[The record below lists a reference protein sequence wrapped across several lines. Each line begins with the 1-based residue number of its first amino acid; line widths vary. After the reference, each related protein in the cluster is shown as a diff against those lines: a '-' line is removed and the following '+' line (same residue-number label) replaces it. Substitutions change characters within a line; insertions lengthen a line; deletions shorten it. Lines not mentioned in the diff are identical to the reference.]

1 MPIRRRIGIVGTDTP
16 QWVVASAH
24 GNPSVPAP
32 VITTLAD
39 LVRIDSVNPEFGG
52 PGERRVAD
60 YVEDRLRAA
69 GVETRRTEV
78 LAGRDNVVGI
88 VPGRDRTRQVV
99 LEAHMDVVSIAGMT
113 IPPFDPVIDG
123 GRMYGRG
130 SCDTKAGLAGMLH
143 AVIDIHRSGVV
154 PPCDIWLAAAIDEE
168 YLFRGVTRLCDDL
181 PATVPGMRPRAAI
194 IAEPTEMR
202 VVVATKGVVRWEIV
216 FHGRAAH
223 SSKPH
228 LGINAISHAAAF
240 IREVD
245 AAHAALAARRHP
257 LLGPATGNVGLIG
270 GGVQV
275 NFVPDR
281 CALQIDRRLLPGERT
296 ADVLAG
302 YQAILDRMAADDPTV
317 RAELIPPFLVDEAL
331 ETAADTRAV
340 TLAIEVA
347 GELGL
352 EGEPVGVPYGSDAS
366 KLSRHG
372 LDCIVFG
379 PGSIDQAHGAVEYVD
394 IAQVERAAEFYRE
407 FARRYE

>member
-1 MPIRRRIGIVGTDTP
+1 VT
-16 QWVVASAH
+16 S
-24 GNPSVPAP
+24 P
-32 VITTLAD
+32 VIDSLAS
-39 LVRIDSVNPEFGG
+39 LIAIDSVNPEFGG
-52 PGERRVAD
+52 PGEGGVAD
-60 YVEDRLRAA
+60 FLEQRLHDA
-69 GVETRRTEV
+69 GIETRRTEV
-78 LAGRDNVVGI
+78 LPGRDNVVGI
-88 VPGRDRTRQVV
+88 VPGRDRSRQVV

-113 IPPFDPVIDG
+113 IPPFAPVIDD
-123 GRMYGRG
+123 GRIYGRG

-143 AVIDIHRSGVV
+143 AVIDIHRSRVA
-154 PPCDIWLAAAIDEE
+154 PPCDIWLAAVIDEE

-181 PATVPGMRPRAAI
+181 PATVPGMPPRAAI
-194 IAEPTEMR
+194 VAEPTEMR
-202 VVVATKGVVRWEIV
+202 VVVATKGVVRWEVV

-245 AAHAALAARRHP
+245 AMHAALAARRHP

-281 CALQIDRRLLPGERT
+281 CALQIDRRLLPGERA

-302 YQAILDRMAADDPTV
+302 YQSILDRMTADDPTV
-317 RAELIPPFLVDEAL
+317 RAELVPPFLVDEAL
-331 ETAADTRAV
+331 ETAVDTRAA
-340 TLAIEVA
+340 TLAAEVA
-347 GELGL
+347 RELGL
-352 EGEPVGVPYGSDAS
+352 DGEPVGVPYGSDAS

-372 LDCIVFG
+372 LDGIVFG

-394 IAQVERAAEFYRE
+394 IGQVERAAEFYRE

>member
-1 MPIRRRIGIVGTDTP
+1 MPSP
-16 QWVVASAH
+16 VVA
-24 GNPSVPAP
+24 
-32 VITTLAD
+32 TLAD

-52 PGERRVAD
+52 PGEGGVAD
-60 YVEDRLRAA
+60 YLEARLRDA
-69 GVETRRTEV
+69 GVQTRRTEV
-78 LAGRDNVVGI
+78 LPGRDNIVGI
-88 VPGRDRTRQVV
+88 IPGRDRSRQVV

-113 IPPFDPVIDG
+113 IPPFAPVIDG

-143 AVIDIHRSGVV
+143 AVLDLHRSGIA
-154 PPCDIWLAAAIDEE
+154 PPCDVWLAAVIDEE

-181 PATVPGMRPRAAI
+181 PVRVPGPASSAAI
-194 IAEPTEMR
+194 VAEPTEMR
-202 VVVATKGVVRWEIV
+202 VVVATKGVVRWEIA

-228 LGINAISHAAAF
+228 LGINAISHAATF
-240 IREVD
+240 IRAVD
-245 AAHAALAARRHP
+245 ALHAGLATHLHP
-257 LLGPATGNVGLIG
+257 LLGPATGNVGLIA

-296 ADVLAG
+296 ADVLAT
-302 YQAILDRMAADDPTV
+302 YQAILDRMAADDPSV
-317 RAELIPPFLVDEAL
+317 RAEMISPFLVDEAL
-331 ETAADTRAV
+331 ETPADARA
-340 TLAIEVA
+340 TALASAVA

-352 EGEPVGVPYGSDAS
+352 APDPVGVPYGSDAS

-394 IAQVERAAEFYRE
+394 ISQVEQAAEFYRE
-407 FARRYE
+407 FSRRYE

>member
-1 MPIRRRIGIVGTDTP
+1 MP
-16 QWVVASAH
+16 
-24 GNPSVPAP
+24 P
-32 VITTLAD
+32 VIATLAD

-52 PGERRVAD
+52 PGEGGVAD
-60 YVEDRLRAA
+60 YLEARLRDA
-69 GVETRRTEV
+69 GVRTRRTEV
-78 LAGRDNVVGI
+78 LPGRDNVVGI
-88 VPGRDRTRQVV
+88 VPGRDRSRRVV

-113 IPPFDPVIDG
+113 IPPFAPTIDG

-143 AVIDIHRSGVV
+143 AVLDLHRSGIA
-154 PPCDIWLAAAIDEE
+154 PPCDVWLAAVIDEE

-181 PATVPGMRPRAAI
+181 PATVPGPASSAAI

-228 LGINAISHAAAF
+228 LGINAISHAATF
-240 IREVD
+240 IRAVD
-245 AAHAALAARRHP
+245 ALHAGLASRPHP
-257 LLGPATGNVGLIG
+257 LLGPATGNVGLIA

-296 ADVLAG
+296 ADVLAT
-302 YQAILDRMAADDPTV
+302 YQAILDRMAGDDPSV
-317 RAELIPPFLVDEAL
+317 RAEMIPPFLVDEAL
-331 ETAADTRAV
+331 ETSADARA
-340 TLAIEVA
+340 TALASAVA

-352 EGEPVGVPYGSDAS
+352 APDPVGVPYGSDAS

-372 LDCIVFG
+372 LDCLVFG

-394 IAQVERAAEFYRE
+394 VSQVEMAAEFYRE
-407 FARRYE
+407 FSRRYE

>member
-1 MPIRRRIGIVGTDTP
+1 MP
-16 QWVVASAH
+16 S
-24 GNPSVPAP
+24 P
-32 VITTLAD
+32 VIETLAA
-39 LVRIDSVNPEFGG
+39 LVGIDSVNPEFGG
-52 PGERRVAD
+52 PGEGGVAD
-60 YVEDRLRAA
+60 FVEARLRDA
-69 GVETRRTEV
+69 GIETRRTEV
-78 LAGRDNVVGI
+78 LPGRDNVVGI
-88 VPGRDRTRQVV
+88 IPGRDRSRTVV
-99 LEAHMDVVSIAGMT
+99 LEAHMDVVSISGMT
-113 IPPFDPVIDG
+113 IPPFVPVIDG

-143 AVIDIHRSGVV
+143 AVLDIHRSGIT
-154 PPCDIWLAAAIDEE
+154 PPCDIRLAAVIDEE

-181 PATVPGMRPRAAI
+181 PTAAPGLAPSAAV

-228 LGINAISHAAAF
+228 LGINAISHAATF

-245 AAHAALAARRHP
+245 ALHAGLASRPHR
-257 LLGPATGNVGLIG
+257 LLGPATGNVGLLT

-296 ADVLAG
+296 TDVLAS
-302 YQAILDRMAADDPTV
+302 YQAILDRMASDDPTV
-317 RAELIPPFLVDEAL
+317 RAEMIPPFLVDEAL
-331 ETAADTRAV
+331 ETAAEARAT
-340 TLAIEVA
+340 TLASEVA

-352 EGEPVGVPYGSDAS
+352 EREPVGVPYGSDAS

-372 LDCIVFG
+372 LDAIVFG
-379 PGSIDQAHGAVEYVD
+379 PGSIDQAHGAVEWVD
-394 IAQVERAAEFYRE
+394 VGQVEQAAEFYRE
-407 FARRYE
+407 FAGRYE

>member
-1 MPIRRRIGIVGTDTP
+1 MN
-16 QWVVASAH
+16 S
-24 GNPSVPAP
+24 S

-52 PGERRVAD
+52 PGERGVAD
-60 YVEDRLRAA
+60 YVEGRLRSA
-69 GVETRRTEV
+69 GVETLRTEV
-78 LAGRDNVVGI
+78 LPGRDNIVGI
-88 VPGRDRTRQVV
+88 VPGRDRSRQVV

-113 IPPFDPVIDG
+113 IPPFAPVIEG

-143 AVIDIHRSGVV
+143 AVIDVHRSGVV
-154 PPCDIWLAAAIDEE
+154 PPCDVWLAAVIDEE

-181 PATVPGMRPRAAI
+181 PATLPGRAPSAAI

-228 LGINAISHAAAF
+228 LGINAISHAATF
-240 IREVD
+240 IRAVD
-245 AAHAALAARRHP
+245 ALHAGLATHLHP
-257 LLGPATGNVGLIG
+257 LLGPATGNVGLIAG
-270 GGVQV
+270 GIQV

-296 ADVLAG
+296 ADILAT

-317 RAELIPPFLVDEAL
+317 RAEMIPPFLVDEAL
-331 ETAADTRAV
+331 ETPADARA
-340 TLAIEVA
+340 TALASEVA

-352 EGEPVGVPYGSDAS
+352 APDPVGVPYGSDAS

-372 LDCIVFG
+372 LDGIVFG

-394 IAQVERAAEFYRE
+394 VAQVELAAEFYRE
-407 FARRYE
+407 FSRRYQ

>member
-1 MPIRRRIGIVGTDTP
+1 MP
-16 QWVVASAH
+16 S
-24 GNPSVPAP
+24 P
-32 VITTLAD
+32 VIATLAA
-39 LVRIDSVNPEFGG
+39 LVAIDSVNPEFGG
-52 PGERRVAD
+52 PGEGGVAD
-60 YVEDRLRAA
+60 YVDDRLRSA
-69 GVETRRTEV
+69 GIETRRTEV
-78 LAGRDNVVGI
+78 LPGRDNVVGVI
-88 VPGRDRTRQVV
+88 PGRDRSRQVV

-113 IPPFDPVIDG
+113 IPPFAPTIDG
-123 GRMYGRG
+123 GRIYGRG

-143 AVIDIHRSGVV
+143 AVLDLHRSGIA
-154 PPCDIWLAAAIDEE
+154 PPCDVWLAAVIDEE

-181 PATVPGMRPRAAI
+181 PARVPGRAPSAAI

-228 LGINAISHAAAF
+228 LGINAISHAATF
-240 IREVD
+240 IRAVD
-245 AAHAALAARRHP
+245 AHHAGLATHLHP
-257 LLGPATGNVGLIG
+257 LLGPATGNVGLIA

-296 ADVLAG
+296 ADVLAT
-302 YQAILDRMAADDPTV
+302 YQAILERMAGDDPSV
-317 RAELIPPFLVDEAL
+317 RAEMIPPFLVDEAL
-331 ETAADTRAV
+331 ETPADASATA
-340 TLAIEVA
+340 LASAVA

-352 EGEPVGVPYGSDAS
+352 APDPVGVPYGSDAS

-394 IAQVERAAEFYRE
+394 VAQVEMAAEFYRE
-407 FARRYE
+407 FSRRYE

>member
-1 MPIRRRIGIVGTDTP
+1 MPGT
-16 QWVVASAH
+16 
-24 GNPSVPAP
+24 P

-52 PGERRVAD
+52 PGEGRVAD
-60 YVEDRLRAA
+60 YVEERLRSA
-69 GVETRRTEV
+69 GIESRRTGV
-78 LAGRDNVVGI
+78 LPGRDNVVGI
-88 VPGRDRTRQVV
+88 VPGRDRSRQVV

-113 IPPFDPVIDG
+113 IPPFDPSIES

-143 AVIDIHRSGVV
+143 ALIDIHRSGIA
-154 PPCDIWLAAAIDEE
+154 PPCDIWLAAVIDEE

-181 PATVPGMRPRAAI
+181 PAAVPGSKPKAAI
-194 IAEPTEMR
+194 VAEPTEMR
-202 VVVATKGVVRWEIV
+202 VVVATKGVVRWEVV

-245 AAHAALAARRHP
+245 AMHAALASRHHP

-296 ADVLAG
+296 ADVLAA
-302 YQAILDRMAADDPTV
+302 YQAILDRLAADDPTV
-317 RAELIPPFLVDEAL
+317 RAELVEPFLVDEAL
-331 ETAADTRAV
+331 ETPGDAGATA
-340 TLAIEVA
+340 LASEVA
-347 GELGL
+347 GALGL
-352 EGEPVGVPYGSDAS
+352 APEPVGVPYGSDAS

-379 PGSIDQAHGAVEYVD
+379 PGSIDQAHGAVEYVN
-394 IAQVERAAEFYRE
+394 IGQVEQAAEFYRE
-407 FARRYE
+407 FSRRYE

>member
-1 MPIRRRIGIVGTDTP
+1 MPSP
-16 QWVVASAH
+16 VVA
-24 GNPSVPAP
+24 
-32 VITTLAD
+32 TLAD
-39 LVRIDSVNPEFGG
+39 LVRIDSVNPQFGG
-52 PGERRVAD
+52 PGEGGVAD
-60 YVEDRLRAA
+60 YIEQRLRAS
-69 GVETRRTEV
+69 GIESRRTEV
-78 LAGRDNVVGI
+78 LPGRDNVVGI
-88 VPGRDRTRQVV
+88 VPGRDRSRQVV

-143 AVIDIHRSGVV
+143 ALIDIHRSGVV
-154 PPCDIWLAAAIDEE
+154 PPCDVWLAAAIDEE
-168 YLFRGVTRLCDDL
+168 YLFRGVTRLCNDL
-181 PATVPGMRPRAAI
+181 PTTEPGMRPRAAI
-194 IAEPTEMR
+194 VAEPTEMR

-228 LGINAISHAAAF
+228 LGINAISHAATF

-245 AAHAALAARRHP
+245 LLHAALASRPHP

-281 CALQIDRRLLPGERT
+281 CAIQIDRRLLPGERP
-296 ADVLAG
+296 ADVLAA
-302 YQAILDRMAADDPTV
+302 YQAILDRMATDDPTV
-317 RAELIPPFLVDEAL
+317 RAEMLPPFLVDEAL
-331 ETAADTRAV
+331 ETAADTRAT
-340 TLAIEVA
+340 TLASEVA
-347 GELGL
+347 RGLGL
-352 EGEPVGVPYGSDAS
+352 QGEPVGVPYGSDAS

-379 PGSIDQAHGAVEYVD
+379 PGSIDQAHGAVEFVD
-394 IAQVERAAEFYRE
+394 VGQVEQAAEFYRE
-407 FARRYE
+407 FSRRYQ

>member
-1 MPIRRRIGIVGTDTP
+1 MN
-16 QWVVASAH
+16 S
-24 GNPSVPAP
+24 S

-52 PGERRVAD
+52 PGEGGVAD
-60 YVEDRLRAA
+60 YVEARLRES
-69 GVETRRTEV
+69 GIETRRAEV
-78 LAGRDNVVGI
+78 LPGRDNVVGI
-88 VPGRDRTRQVV
+88 VPGRDRTRQLV
-99 LEAHMDVVSIAGMT
+99 LEAHMDVVSTAGMT
-113 IPPFDPVIDG
+113 IPPFTPAIDG

-143 AVIDIHRSGVV
+143 AVLDIHRSGIV
-154 PPCDIWLAAAIDEE
+154 PPCDIWLAAVIDEE

-181 PATVPGMRPRAAI
+181 PATMPGARPRAAI

-228 LGINAISHAAAF
+228 LGINAISHAATF

-245 AAHAALAARRHP
+245 LLHAALASRPHP

-296 ADVLAG
+296 ADVLAA
-302 YQAILDRMAADDPTV
+302 YQAILDRMASDDPTV
-317 RAELIPPFLVDEAL
+317 RAEMIPPFLVDEAL
-331 ETAADTRAV
+331 ETPADARAT
-340 TLAIEVA
+340 TLASDVA
-347 GELGL
+347 RDLGL
-352 EGEPVGVPYGSDAS
+352 DGEPAGVPYGSDAS

-394 IAQVERAAEFYRE
+394 ISQVEQAAEFYRE
-407 FARRYE
+407 FSRRYE

>member
-1 MPIRRRIGIVGTDTP
+1 MPSP
-16 QWVVASAH
+16 VVA
-24 GNPSVPAP
+24 
-32 VITTLAD
+32 TLAD
-39 LVRIDSVNPEFGG
+39 LVRIDSVNPQFGG
-52 PGERRVAD
+52 PGEGGVAD
-60 YVEDRLRAA
+60 YIEQRLRAS
-69 GVETRRTEV
+69 GIESRRTEV
-78 LAGRDNVVGI
+78 LPGRDNVVGI
-88 VPGRDRTRQVV
+88 VPGRDRSRQVV

-168 YLFRGVTRLCDDL
+168 YLFRGVTRLCNDL
-181 PATVPGMRPRAAI
+181 PTTAPGMRPRAAI
-194 IAEPTEMR
+194 VAEPTEMR

-240 IREVD
+240 IRAVD
-245 AAHAALAARRHP
+245 AMHAALSSCQHP

-281 CALQIDRRLLPGERT
+281 CALQIDRRLLPGERA
-296 ADVLAG
+296 ADVLAT
-302 YQAILDRMAADDPTV
+302 YQAILDWLATDDPTI
-317 RAELIPPFLVDEAL
+317 RAEMLPPFLVDEAL
-331 ETAADTRAV
+331 ETAADTRAT
-340 TLAIEVA
+340 TLASEVA
-347 GELGL
+347 RALGL
-352 EGEPVGVPYGSDAS
+352 QGEPAGVPYGSDAS

-379 PGSIDQAHGAVEYVD
+379 PGSIDQAHGAIEYVD
-394 IAQVERAAEFYRE
+394 VGQVEQAAEFYRE
-407 FARRYE
+407 FSRAYE

>member
-1 MPIRRRIGIVGTDTP
+1 MN
-16 QWVVASAH
+16 S
-24 GNPSVPAP
+24 P
-32 VITTLAD
+32 VIDTLAD

-52 PGERRVAD
+52 PGEGGVAD
-60 YVEDRLRAA
+60 YVDERLRSA
-69 GVETRRTEV
+69 GIETRRTEV
-78 LAGRDNVVGI
+78 LPGRDNVVGI
-88 VPGRDRTRQVV
+88 VPGRDRSRQVV

-113 IPPFDPVIDG
+113 IPPFTPAIDG

-143 AVIDIHRSGVV
+143 AVLDIHRSGVV
-154 PPCDIWLAAAIDEE
+154 PPCDIWLAAVIDEE
-168 YLFRGVTRLCDDL
+168 YLFRGVTHLCDDL
-181 PATVPGMRPRAAI
+181 PAVVPGSKPRAAI
-194 IAEPTEMR
+194 VAEPTEMR

-228 LGINAISHAAAF
+228 LGINAISHSATF

-245 AAHAALAARRHP
+245 LLHAALASRPHP

-296 ADVLAG
+296 ADVLAT
-302 YQAILDRMAADDPTV
+302 YKAILDRMASDDPTV
-317 RAELIPPFLVDEAL
+317 RAEIVPPFLVDEAL
-331 ETAADTRAV
+331 ETPAEARAT
-340 TLAIEVA
+340 TLASNVA
-347 GELGL
+347 RDLGL
-352 EGEPVGVPYGSDAS
+352 DGEPAGVPYGSDAS

-394 IAQVERAAEFYRE
+394 VSQVEQAAEFYRE
-407 FARRYE
+407 FSRRYE

>member
-1 MPIRRRIGIVGTDTP
+1 M
-16 QWVVASAH
+16 SAL
-24 GNPSVPAP
+24 PSP
-32 VITTLAD
+32 VIDTLAD

-52 PGERRVAD
+52 PGEGGVAD
-60 YVEDRLRAA
+60 YVEARLRES
-69 GVETRRTEV
+69 GIETRRTEV
-78 LAGRDNVVGI
+78 LPGRDNVVGI
-88 VPGRDRTRQVV
+88 VPGRDRSRQVV

-113 IPPFDPVIDG
+113 IPPFTPAIDG

-143 AVIDIHRSGVV
+143 AVLDIHRSGVV
-154 PPCDIWLAAAIDEE
+154 PPCDIWLAAVIDEE

-181 PATVPGMRPRAAI
+181 PATMPGARPRGAI

-228 LGINAISHAAAF
+228 LGINAISHAATF

-245 AAHAALAARRHP
+245 LLHAALASRPHP

-296 ADVLAG
+296 ADVLAT
-302 YQAILDRMAADDPTV
+302 YQAILDRMASDDPTV
-317 RAELIPPFLVDEAL
+317 RAELVPPFLVDEAL
-331 ETAADTRAV
+331 ETPAEARAT
-340 TLAIEVA
+340 TLASDVA
-347 GELGL
+347 RDLGL
-352 EGEPVGVPYGSDAS
+352 DGEPAGVPYGSDAS

-394 IAQVERAAEFYRE
+394 ISQVEQAAEFYRE
-407 FARRYE
+407 FSRRYE

>member
-1 MPIRRRIGIVGTDTP
+1 
-16 QWVVASAH
+16 
-24 GNPSVPAP
+24 
-32 VITTLAD
+32 
-39 LVRIDSVNPEFGG
+39 
-52 PGERRVAD
+52 
-60 YVEDRLRAA
+60 
-69 GVETRRTEV
+69 
-78 LAGRDNVVGI
+78 
-88 VPGRDRTRQVV
+88 
-99 LEAHMDVVSIAGMT
+99 MDVVSIAGMT
-113 IPPFDPVIDG
+113 IPPFTPVIDG

-143 AVIDIHRSGVV
+143 AVLDIHRSGVV
-154 PPCDIWLAAAIDEE
+154 PPCDVWLAAVIDEE

-181 PATVPGMRPRAAI
+181 PASMLGVRPRAAI

-228 LGINAISHAAAF
+228 LGINAISHAATF
-240 IREVD
+240 ILEVD
-245 AAHAALAARRHP
+245 LLHAALASRSHP

-296 ADVLAG
+296 ADVLAT
-302 YQAILDRMAADDPTV
+302 YQAILDRMASDDPTV
-317 RAELIPPFLVDEAL
+317 RAELVPPFLVDEAL
-331 ETAADTRAV
+331 ETPADARAT
-340 TLAIEVA
+340 TLASDVA
-347 GELGL
+347 RDLGL
-352 EGEPVGVPYGSDAS
+352 DGEPAGVPYGSDAS

-394 IAQVERAAEFYRE
+394 LSQVEQAAEFYRE
-407 FARRYE
+407 FSRRYE